1 MLEALEALAHELSTF
16 GIDLSETL
24 HLMQGENMNRF
35 VKNCNFDGHPI
46 QDEKTDILYGNYNKN
61 DLIELLNYI
70 SEEAERATPIEN
82 GKNRYGVDVSYFRNL
97 INRELNRPLENYTP
111 DELARVF
118 ARLSKTADPDVMN
131 EPEFRSK

>member
-1 MLEALEALAHELSTF
+1 MR
-16 GIDLSETL
+16 
-24 HLMQGENMNRF
+24 GENMKRF

-46 QDEKTDILYGNYNKN
+46 QDQKTDILYGNYNKN

-70 SEEAERATPIEN
+70 SGEAERATPIEN

-97 INRELNRPLENYTP
+97 INRELNRPLSNHTP
-111 DELARVF
+111 KELARQL
-118 ARLSKTADPDVMN
+118 ARMSVAADPDVLN